1 MVRVHLISTRTF
13 PHTDGDDKCDCAAAI
28 SGVDGGGLDT
38 EDVQPLAKVQLLK
51 VFLEFYV
58 CNYVYIV
65 NEYACMYTRTHAR
78 THTMTEII
86 SDADN
91 IQKFIKN

>member
-1 MVRVHLISTRTF
+1 M
-13 PHTDGDDKCDCAAAI
+13 
-28 SGVDGGGLDT
+28 
-38 EDVQPLAKVQLLK
+38 
-51 VFLEFYV
+51 
-58 CNYVYIV
+58 YVYTV

>member
-38 EDVQPLAKVQLLK
+38 EDVQPLAKVQLLQLLK

-58 CNYVYIV
+58 CI
-65 NEYACMYTRTHAR
+65 H
-78 THTMTEII
+78 
-86 SDADN
+86 S
-91 IQKFIKN
+91 K